1 MGKERVNM
9 KILYAASEARPFIA
23 SGGLADVAGS
33 LPKAIRSKQHQCRV
47 VLPLYGTMK
56 PEDRA
61 KLTFI
66 TSFQLQLSWRSQYC
80 GIFQANEQGVVYY
93 FIDNEYYFKR
103 GSLYGHGDDA
113 ERFAFFSKAVLEMLN
128 YIDYE
133 PDIINC
139 NDWQTALVPVFL
151 RCFYMGSERHRRL
164 KTVFTIHNIQY
175 QGQFGMDIL
184 GYTLGLPSYQAGIL
198 EYGGC
203 INYMKGAIET
213 CDMVTTVS
221 PTYAQEILTPWFAH
235 GLDGLLRDRQYKLCG
250 IVNGIDLASN
260 DPAVDKA
267 MFHNFSVDTVN
278 ERIENKLALQR
289 QMGLEESSAMLIG
302 IVTRLVSHKG
312 VDLIQYIFE
321 DMMKLDVQI
330 VLLGSGDQIYEDFF
344 RAMQGRYPG
353 RVSTTIGF
361 IPDLAKKIY
370 GSTDA
375 FLMPSKSEPCGLAQM
390 IALRYG
396 SIPIIRETGGLK
408 DTITDLGGENGN
420 GFTFQSYNAHD
431 MLGAIERCKNL
442 YDQPEKWHAAVK
454 HALQCDFS
462 WDKSADAYI
471 EMYHRVLES

>member
-1 MGKERVNM
+1 M

-344 RAMQGRYPG
+344 RAMHGRYPG

>member
-1 MGKERVNM
+1 M

-103 GSLYGHGDDA
+103 DSLYGHGDDA

-151 RCFYMGSERHRRL
+151 RCFYMGSEKHRRL

-184 GYTLGLPSYQAGIL
+184 GYILGIPSYQAGIL

-203 INYMKGAIET
+203 VNYMKGAIET
-213 CDMVTTVS
+213 CDMVTAVS

-250 IVNGIDLASN
+250 IVNGIDLATN
-260 DPAVDKA
+260 DPSTDKA
-267 MFHNFSVDTVN
+267 MFRNFSAEHIWD
-278 ERIENKLALQR
+278 RQENKRALQR
-289 QMGLEESSAMLIG
+289 QMGLEESGAMLIG

-312 VDLIQYIFE
+312 VDLIQYIFH
-321 DMMKLDVQI
+321 DMMQLNVQI
-330 VLLGSGDQIYEDFF
+330 VLLGSGDQNYEDFF
-344 RAMQGRYPG
+344 REMQGRYPG
-353 RVSTTIGF
+353 RVSATIGF

-408 DTITDLGGENGN
+408 DTIKDLGGENGN

-431 MLGAIERCKNL
+431 MLGAIQRCKDL
-442 YDQPEKWHAAVK
+442 YDQPEKWQAAVL
-454 HALQCDFS
+454 HALECDFS

>member
-1 MGKERVNM
+1 M

-33 LPKAIRSKQHQCRV
+33 LPKAIRTKQHQCRV
-47 VLPLYGTMK
+47 VMPLYGSVK

-80 GIFQANEQGVVYY
+80 GIFQAVDQGVVYY

-103 GSLYGHGDDA
+103 DTIYGHGDDA
-113 ERFAFFSKAVLEMLN
+113 ERFAFFSKAILEMLN

-184 GYTLGLPSYQAGIL
+184 GYVLGIPSYQAGIL

-203 INYMKGAIET
+203 VNYMKGAIET

-250 IVNGIDLASN
+250 IVNGIDLIGN
-260 DPAVDKA
+260 DPATDKA
-267 MFHNFSVDTVN
+267 MFRNFSIDN
-278 ERIENKLALQR
+278 LWERGENKRALQER
-289 QMGLEESSAMLIG
+289 SGLEQREDAMLIG
-302 IVTRLVSHKG
+302 IVTRLVAHKG
-312 VDLIQYIFE
+312 VDLIQYIFH
-321 DMMKLDVQI
+321 DLMKLTVQI
-330 VLLGSGDQIYEDFF
+330 VLLGSGDQNYEDFF
-344 RAMQGRYPG
+344 REMQGRYPG
-353 RVSTTIGF
+353 RVSSTIGF

-370 GSTDA
+370 GGVDA

-396 SIPIIRETGGLK
+396 AIPIIRETGGLK
-408 DTITDLGGENGN
+408 DTIKDLGGEDGN

-431 MLGAIERCKNL
+431 MLGAIERCKTLFDNK
-442 YDQPEKWHAAVK
+442 EKWQAAVR
-454 HALQCDFS
+454 HALECDFS
-462 WDKSADAYI
+462 WDKSADQYI
-471 EMYHRVLES
+471 AMYHRVLEA

>member
-344 RAMQGRYPG
+344 RAMHGRYPG